1 MLAMVWRSRPI
12 GVAVTYYCKH
22 FAPFICRQSQYSA
35 GQVVYN
41 NRHFVLQFYLVVTTL
56 YFMSAQTAYLQL
68 YALQCRRKLEMY
80 HGFGM
85 EKSCNNGLLVNVDKI
100 EETIWNVFNEEENE
114 HSDDDQIKTTERFEC
129 KVEKENI
136 SSNNK
141 SISISCSKREGS
153 DRRKRYKQY
162 TGEDMQMALS
172 YMEET
177 G

>member
-1 MLAMVWRSRPI
+1 M
-12 GVAVTYYCKH
+12 
-22 FAPFICRQSQYSA
+22 
-35 GQVVYN
+35 
-41 NRHFVLQFYLVVTTL
+41 
-56 YFMSAQTAYLQL
+56 
-68 YALQCRRKLEMY
+68 EMY
-80 HGFGM
+80 G
-85 EKSCNNGLLVNVDKI
+85 NQLTINIGLLVNVDKI
-100 EETIWNVFNEEENE
+100 EETIWNVFNEEDSENE
-114 HSDDDQIKTTERFEC
+114 HSDDDNQIETTERFEC
-129 KVEKENI
+129 KVENENI

>member
-1 MLAMVWRSRPI
+1 MYGNQLTI
-12 GVAVTYYCKH
+12 
-22 FAPFICRQSQYSA
+22 
-35 GQVVYN
+35 N
-41 NRHFVLQFYLVVTTL
+41 N
-56 YFMSAQTAYLQL
+56 S
-68 YALQCRRKLEMY
+68 
-80 HGFGM
+80 
-85 EKSCNNGLLVNVDKI
+85 LLVNVDKI
-100 EETIWNVFNEEENE
+100 EETIWNVFNEEDSENE
-114 HSDDDQIKTTERFEC
+114 HSDDNQIETTERFEC

-141 SISISCSKREGS
+141 SISCSKREGS